1 MKSEKPKRS
10 IANMD
15 VLQDIRGLLL
25 TAQEGKSSV
34 QADLREETELK
45 AEIAR
50 YKEELERYRGLAQ
63 KQQEDLERLRTKNE
77 ELAANLNLFRF
88 GKGEVPTSPNVKV
101 EALNREVA
109 QLEAKK
115 CELAS
120 ALSGVE
126 NLLRFKLKE
135 LLERIARVHQE
146 IGRGEVAI
154 EFRKA
159 GDCLESAENLA
170 YFLRAL
176 LNE

>member
-15 VLQDIRGLLL
+15 VLKDIRGLLS
-25 TAQEGKSSV
+25 TAQEGKSSIE
-34 QADLREETELK
+34 ADLREETELK

-50 YKEELERYRGLAQ
+50 CREELERYRGLAQ

-77 ELAANLNLFRF
+77 ELAANLNLVRF
-88 GKGEVPTSPNVKV
+88 GKDEVPTSPNAKV
-101 EALNREVA
+101 EALNREIA
-109 QLEAKK
+109 QLEARK

-120 ALSGVE
+120 ALSEVE
-126 NLLRFKLKE
+126 DLLQFKLKE

-170 YFLRAL
+170 CFLRAL

>member
-1 MKSEKPKRS
+1 MRSEKPKRS

-45 AEIAR
+45 VEIAR
-50 YKEELERYRGLAQ
+50 CREELERYRGLAQ

-77 ELAANLNLFRF
+77 ELAANLNLVRF
-88 GKGEVPTSPNVKV
+88 GKGEVPTFPNARV
-101 EALNREVA
+101 EALNREIA
-109 QLEAKK
+109 QLEARK

-120 ALSGVE
+120 ALSEVE
-126 NLLRFKLKE
+126 DLLQFKLKE

-159 GDCLESAENLA
+159 GDCLESAESLG

>member
-15 VLQDIRGLLL
+15 VLKDIRGLLS
-25 TAQEGKSSV
+25 TAQEGKSSIE
-34 QADLREETELK
+34 ADLREETELK

-50 YKEELERYRGLAQ
+50 CREELERYRGLAQ

-88 GKGEVPTSPNVKV
+88 GKDEVPSSPNAKV
-101 EALNREVA
+101 EALNREIA
-109 QLEAKK
+109 QLEARK

-120 ALSGVE
+120 ALSEVE
-126 NLLRFKLKE
+126 VSLQFKLKE